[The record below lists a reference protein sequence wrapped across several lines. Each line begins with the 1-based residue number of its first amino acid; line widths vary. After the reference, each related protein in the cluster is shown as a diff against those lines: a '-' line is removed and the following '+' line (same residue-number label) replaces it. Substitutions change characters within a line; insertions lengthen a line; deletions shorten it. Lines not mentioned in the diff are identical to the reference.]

1 MLHPKV
7 IHDTIHADVLRK
19 ELTKQLGEFTGDV
32 IDEIDFAFRR
42 NWGESTME
50 WKEVTLYDTMLD
62 VIGRVSNR
70 VLVSLPLCKSASEF
84 THPILTIML
93 QGRNDDYIDA
103 SKHFARLVVVQAV
116 MISFIPETLKP

>member
-1 MLHPKV
+1 VIIPPSYIDWLLQQPDTVLCQNEVNRQFLQADYTMLHPKI

-32 IDEIDFAFRR
+32 IDEVDFAFRR
-42 NWGESTME
+42 NWGESTKE

-70 VLVSLPLCKSASEF
+70 LLVGLPLCKCASKV
-84 THPILTIML
+84 TYPILTTM
-93 QGRNDDYIDA
+93 
-103 SKHFARLVVVQAV
+103 F
-116 MISFIPETLKP
+116 